1 MKKLFNKLTPPQVLT
16 FGFLAII
23 FVGAF
28 ILRLPISQ
36 QTGVHV
42 NFLDALFTSVSA
54 TAITGLTVVNTAATW
69 STFGQ
74 VILLIMIEIG
84 ALGFMTFAVLLFAI
98 TGQRLDLRARLM
110 AQQALNLRN
119 LADVKSVLSYVFSL
133 SAIIQ
138 IVGAVLMLPDFV
150 PRFGMTKGIYLSVAS
165 SISAFGNAGFTF
177 FDQPVTF
184 LQNDPYVLIIWMLL
198 ITAG

>member
-42 NFLDALFTSVSA
+42 NFLDALFTPVSA

-150 PRFGMTKGIYLSVAS
+150 PVWNDERYLSECCS
-165 SISAFGNAGFTF
+165 SISAFGNAG
-177 FDQPVTF
+177 
-184 LQNDPYVLIIWMLL
+184 LHSLINQ
-198 ITAG
+198 